1 MNSTRYTVLG
11 VMSGTSLDGVDLAY
25 IRFTKKDNWEY
36 ELLDCETIA
45 YESSWVVRLRDA
57 VSQSR
62 DALQE
67 LDLLYTEYLA
77 TLINDF
83 RKRHPLKDLDII
95 ASHGHTILHQ
105 PDQGYTYQ
113 IGNLPQLAKLCNIL
127 VVCDFRVE
135 DVALGGQG
143 APLVPIGDALL
154 FNNYGACLNIGGFAN
169 ISFSENNTRIAYDIC
184 ATNIVLNSLTIKLG
198 FDFDKDGE
206 IAASGT
212 IDQALLDKLNT
223 LPFYKQN
230 YPKSLGLEWV
240 KATVFPILE
249 QSGLAIEDRIAT
261 YTEHMAVQLAHVLK
275 NCKAITPSNGVL
287 VTGGG
292 AYNAHLMQRLEELS
306 GLKITRAAP
315 KMVEFKEALIF
326 GFMGVLRLR
335 NTINVLR
342 SVTGASKDHCAGKLY
357 SP

>member
-1 MNSTRYTVLG
+1 MNSTSYTVLG
-11 VMSGTSLDGVDLAY
+11 VMSGTSLDGVDFAY

-45 YESSWVVRLRDA
+45 YEPFWVLRLREA
-57 VSQSR
+57 VSLSQNE
-62 DALQE
+62 LQE
-67 LDLLYTEYLA
+67 LDVVYTRYLA

-83 RKRHPLKDLDII
+83 RKRHPLKNLDAI

-113 IGNLPQLAKLCNIL
+113 IGNLPELAKLCEKL
-127 VVCDFRVE
+127 VICDFRVE

-143 APLVPIGDALL
+143 APLVPIGDSLL
-154 FNNYGACLNIGGFAN
+154 FNAYGACLNIGGFAN

-184 ATNIVLNSLTIKLG
+184 ATNIVLNSFTTKIG
-198 FDFDKDGE
+198 YDYDKDGE

-212 IDQALLDKLNT
+212 IHQALLSELNA
-223 LPFYKQN
+223 LAFYKN
-230 YPKSLGLEWV
+230 SYPKSLGLEWV
-240 KATVFPILE
+240 KAVVFPILE
-249 QSGLAIEDRIAT
+249 RSGLSVEDRIAT
-261 YTEHMAVQLAHVLK
+261 YTEHMAVQLAEVLR
-275 NCKAITPSNGVL
+275 NCKSITSSNGVL

-292 AYNAHLMQRLEELS
+292 AYNVYLMKRLEELS
-306 GLKITRAAP
+306 GLKIKKAAP
-315 KMVEFKEALIF
+315 KMIEFKEALIF
-326 GFMGVLRLR
+326 SFMGVLRLR

-342 SVTGASKDHCAGKLY
+342 SVTGASEDHCAGKLY